1 MCVFL
6 AVAARQA
13 LVGTIVVGG
22 CAYTR
27 DELEKLKIPALKN
40 LLHQAKLPTTAPKK
54 AGLIDRLW
62 NNLKVEMPAPVVE
75 LQAEGE
81 RVPAQEEQ
89 VPTMPTDG
97 EQMVA
102 QGGAV
107 PIEEEQFPVEGEQVP
122 EGEQQGSAEGDQLP
136 AEGEQVLARGEQVT
150 VEGEQMP
157 TEGEQVQEEEQQSAE
172 GEQGS
177 ADGSAEGVQVPA
189 EEGEQVP
196 SGGEQAEEVQGEG
209 MQVGRML
216 VWGHKR
222 ERTRRD
228 ISDMQQGETQKRVKH
243 NPMTHP
249 HGEARTVDRPQSE
262 DTCLRRSK
270 RARAP
275 NTRWE

>member
-102 QGGAV
+102 QGGGRCNSPWGGSRCRRV
-107 PIEEEQFPVEGEQVP
+107 SSRDRQGGISC
-122 EGEQQGSAEGDQLP
+122 QQRGS
-136 AEGEQVLARGEQVT
+136 R
-150 VEGEQMP
+150 
-157 TEGEQVQEEEQQSAE
+157 
-172 GEQGS
+172 
-177 ADGSAEGVQVPA
+177 
-189 EEGEQVP
+189 
-196 SGGEQAEEVQGEG
+196 
-209 MQVGRML
+209 
-216 VWGHKR
+216 
-222 ERTRRD
+222 
-228 ISDMQQGETQKRVKH
+228 
-243 NPMTHP
+243 
-249 HGEARTVDRPQSE
+249 
-262 DTCLRRSK
+262 C
-270 RARAP
+270 
-275 NTRWE
+275 